1 MRALRVLVIVM
12 GVMIV
17 AGVAVLAA
25 TIVGRVTRPL
35 PAPAVAAPAIDL
47 PHGARIETM
56 AAGSDRLVL
65 ALALADGSGELL
77 ILDLATGRKLMT
89 IPLREAQ

>member
-25 TIVGRVTRPL
+25 TIVGRVTRLL

-47 PHGARIETM
+47 PPGARIETM